1 MALMTEENQEK
12 KIIVDED
19 WKSQVEAEKE
29 ALRRREEAA
38 QTESETEA
46 HPEVAAEGTTATG
59 TEAAGAADA
68 EDFELP
74 PASFPMLVTSFA
86 TQALTAMGQVPDPID
101 GKTAVRL
108 PVARHLVDSLAVLEE
123 KTRGNLTAEE
133 ERMLGD
139 VLHQL
144 RMTFVAVQNMA
155 AGAKPA
161 DDTGGP
167 DDA

>member
-1 MALMTEENQEK
+1 MTDENQEK

-29 ALRRREEAA
+29 ELRRREEVAKTDSEKETKPDAA
-38 QTESETEA
+38 A
-46 HPEVAAEGTTATG
+46 NATTS
-59 TEAAGAADA
+59 AGAAPADDAGA

-86 TQALTAMGQVPDPID
+86 TQALAAMGQVPDPLE
-101 GKTAVRL
+101 GKTVVRL
-108 PVARHLVDSLAVLEE
+108 PVARHLVDSLAMLEE
-123 KTRGNLTAEE
+123 KTKGNLTSEE

-144 RMTFVAVQNMA
+144 RMTFMAVQQTA
-155 AGAKPA
+155 GGAKTA
-161 DDTGGP
+161 GDAGGR
-167 DDA
+167 DGA